1 MGYYKRIPW
10 ANKVAA
16 ARLPLTNIREL
27 CYNTVYEK
35 KVMGTFYRQASNR
48 LRTAFFNDM
57 VFHFQGFMS
66 VIDVCVTTQAIE
78 PSTWHPPDRCPVA
91 AGVDPLNSSNIVI
104 QLSHAQLPN
113 PPTAAASKSI
123 LICTSREVH
132 CLRAWSIK
140 TFKKSK

>member
-48 LRTAFFNDM
+48 LHT
-57 VFHFQGFMS
+57 
-66 VIDVCVTTQAIE
+66 
-78 PSTWHPPDRCPVA
+78 
-91 AGVDPLNSSNIVI
+91 
-104 QLSHAQLPN
+104 
-113 PPTAAASKSI
+113 
-123 LICTSREVH
+123 
-132 CLRAWSIK
+132 
-140 TFKKSK
+140 